1 MYPTTMEAQDSATLL
16 WGLMAKK
23 VETADRTSHCPETV
37 TALKSPHESTPSKCI
52 HWAPALP
59 VGAAPEVPPPH
70 GNTLQ
75 CHPLPMGA
83 PRQCPTLPV
92 GVCPNIPAPLPAD
105 SSPGVLHPLCPHS
118 APLQPHTGPHAPS
131 TPAILPP
138 ERPTCLPMTFSLS
151 VSPYALG

>member
-1 MYPTTMEAQDSATLL
+1 MFLTTMEAQDSATLL

-23 VETADRTSHCPETV
+23 VETADGTSHCPETV

-59 VGAAPEVPPPH
+59 VGAAPKVPPPH

-83 PRQCPTLPV
+83 SPSVPPSLWECSLISLPLSPKTHPLVFSILSALIQPHSSHTLAHTHLPH
-92 GVCPNIPAPLPAD
+92 LPAFHLKGQLA
-105 SSPGVLHPLCPHS
+105 S
-118 APLQPHTGPHAPS
+118 
-131 TPAILPP
+131 
-138 ERPTCLPMTFSLS
+138 R
-151 VSPYALG
+151 

>member
-1 MYPTTMEAQDSATLL
+1 MFPTTMEAQDSATLL

-23 VETADRTSHCPETV
+23 GETADGTSHCPETV
-37 TALKSPHESTPSKCI
+37 AALKSPHESTPSKCI

-59 VGAAPEVPPPH
+59 VGAAPKVPPPH

-83 PRQCPTLPV
+83 SPSVPPSLWECSLISLPLS
-92 GVCPNIPAPLPAD
+92 PQT
-105 SSPGVLHPLCPHS
+105 SPGVLHPLCPHS
-118 APLQPHTGPHAPS
+118 TPLQPHSGPHAPS

-138 ERPTCLPMTFSLS
+138 ERPTCLPMTFCQY
-151 VSPYALG
+151 PPMPPG